1 MRSIKK
7 YIGDLYLTTRFYLAL
22 GLCIVLFIVS
32 FFVPDMFTAVKI
44 ILLVITAL
52 IFIDYLF
59 LFVFGKAPSAK
70 RLAADRFSNGDENK
84 VAIYITNNHYFKLW
98 VEVIDEVPV
107 QFQIHSNRMSR

>member
-1 MRSIKK
+1 MSGIKK

-44 ILLVITAL
+44 ILMVITAL

-59 LFVFGKAPSAK
+59 LFLF
-70 RLAADRFSNGDENK
+70 EK
-84 VAIYITNNHYFKLW
+84 VISPTLSCFCKQTFDKTSVLLIA
-98 VEVIDEVPV
+98 
-107 QFQIHSNRMSR
+107 